1 MSCFESY
8 SYSRLYLDQSLEFFF
23 ILGVNDSDNFDE
35 YWDGRTIEVVGYVS
49 IYKNTNG
56 EQENYIYLI
65 NQTNRDYESIIK
77 YTKQFINQMSLA
89 TNPLDK
95 ENFKISQTNILGKLV
110 EPPYTNF
117 IKSVIKNDTPN
128 IILKD

>member
-1 MSCFESY
+1 MLNFENY

-49 IYKNTNG
+49 IYTNTNG

-65 NQTNRDYESIIK
+65 NQTSRDYESIIK
-77 YTKQFINQMSLA
+77 HTKQFINQMSLA

-95 ENFKISQTNILGKLV
+95 ENFKISKTNILGKLV

-117 IKSVIKNDTPN
+117 IKSVIKNDIPN

>member
-1 MSCFESY
+1 MSYFENY

-77 YTKQFINQMSLA
+77 HTKQFINQMSLA

-95 ENFKISQTNILGKLV
+95 ENFKISQ
-110 EPPYTNF
+110 
-117 IKSVIKNDTPN
+117 
-128 IILKD
+128 